1 MKKLRGRWH
10 PSPEQI
16 SLALDCAAA
25 RMPIDRAA
33 GLLGIGPRTLWIFAK
48 RVGLP
53 VFAVWKGIP
62 ARVAGSRTAKMPAPV
77 VFPFL
82 SPKGRRFL
90 MVAARRPGSDQRR
103 GERHRRPAGAGAS
116 LFVWA
121 KRARW
126 RKWRA
131 RIYLDGRNHHRCIH
145 VGPPRT
151 GCRWYIASP
160 IRQFWVKVN
169 D

>member
-1 MKKLRGRWH
+1 VKKLRGRWH

-62 ARVAGSRTAKMPAPV
+62 ARVAGSRTAKMPAPQ
-77 VFPFL
+77 
-82 SPKGRRFL
+82 KGKA
-90 MVAARRPGSDQRR
+90 VPDGCCAAARLSS
-103 GERHRRPAGAGAS
+103 AA
-116 LFVWA
+116 W
-121 KRARW
+121 
-126 RKWRA
+126 
-131 RIYLDGRNHHRCIH
+131 
-145 VGPPRT
+145 
-151 GCRWYIASP
+151 
-160 IRQFWVKVN
+160 
-169 D
+169 